1 MNFDVCVHVEYTDI
15 CSVCVY
21 VFMGDNAKCNS
32 CFSLA
37 KNSAFVAAQ
46 ASHYRAG
53 VTPKNPPLDRLS
65 ACHFLPLPAEQ
76 RHWQAIVPGRA

>member
-1 MNFDVCVHVEYTDI
+1 MKLVRNAKVTKEPLWILMCVHVEYSDTR
-15 CSVCVY
+15 SVHVGLCVY

-37 KNSAFVAAQ
+37 ENSAFVAAQ

-53 VTPKNPPLDRLS
+53 VTPKNPR
-65 ACHFLPLPAEQ
+65 
-76 RHWQAIVPGRA
+76 

>member
-1 MNFDVCVHVEYTDI
+1 MNFDVCVFMSNTQIYVL
-15 CSVCVY
+15 SVY

-76 RHWQAIVPGRA
+76 HHWQAIVPGRV